1 MKARTRRRWLALLAT
16 AVLALVTIG
25 VVTWVTAPA
34 PPFDA
39 SAAATFEN
47 GDPAKGR
54 LVFEAGGCASCHA
67 SPGQSDRL
75 RLGGGL
81 ELASP
86 FGASRPPN
94 ISPALQD
101 GIGKWRGVDL
111 ANALIG
117 GVSPRGEHYYPAL
130 PYTSYVHMRTGDV
143 KDLMAYLRTLPPVSG
158 RPHPNELNLL

>member
-1 MKARTRRRWLALLAT
+1 MNGRTRRRRLVLLAMCVL
-16 AVLALVTIG
+16 VLALVTIG

-47 GDPAKGR
+47 GDSAKGR

-67 SPGQSDRL
+67 SPGQNDRL

-86 FGASRPPN
+86 FGAFRPPN
-94 ISPALQD
+94 ISPDLQD
-101 GIGKWRGVDL
+101 GIGKWRGID
-111 ANALIG
+111 
-117 GVSPRGEHYYPAL
+117 
-130 PYTSYVHMRTGDV
+130 
-143 KDLMAYLRTLPPVSG
+143 
-158 RPHPNELNLL
+158 